1 MLMFTDRLY
10 QKAEP
15 IWNKYLEHPFVKGIG
30 DGSLELEKFKFFM
43 EQDYLYLIDY
53 CRVFALGSVKASRLE
68 TMTLF
73 ADLLHS
79 TLTEEMELHRGYAE
93 KIGIS
98 REDLENTKPSA
109 TLLAYTSYML
119 NKAQQGSEA
128 EVVACVLA
136 CAWSYN
142 EIGLALFQKEGA
154 SEHEFYGDWIK
165 MYASDEFT
173 QLAEDIKKLMNQLA
187 DDKPE
192 REKAHLEEIF
202 LHTSKLEY
210 MFWEMAEKQKMWLED
225 SDLLED

>member
-1 MLMFTDRLY
+1 MFTDRLY
-10 QKAEP
+10 EKAKP
-15 IWNKYLEHPFVKGIG
+15 IWDQYLEHPFVKGIG

-43 EQDYLYLIDY
+43 KQDYLYLIDY
-53 CRVFALGSVKASRLE
+53 CRVFALGSVKANQLK
-68 TMTLF
+68 TMTMF
-73 ADLLHS
+73 AEMLHS
-79 TLTEEMELHRGYAE
+79 TLNEEMELHRRYAE
-93 KIGIS
+93 RIGIG
-98 REDLENTKPSA
+98 REELEHTQPSS

-128 EVVACVLA
+128 EVAACVLA

-142 EIGLALFQKEGA
+142 EIGLTLNQKEGA

-173 QLAEDIKKLMNQLA
+173 DLAENMKQLMNQLA

-202 LHTSKLEY
+202 LHTSKFEY
-210 MFWEMAEKQKMWLED
+210 LFWEMAETMKMWKDD
-225 SDLLED
+225 SDFHE

>member
-1 MLMFTDRLY
+1 MFTDRLY
-10 QKAEP
+10 DSSKA
-15 IWNKYLEHPFVKGIG
+15 IWDKYLEHPFVKGIG
-30 DGSLELEKFKFFM
+30 DGSLEIDKFKFFM

-53 CRVFALGSVKASRLE
+53 CRVFALGSVKAVTLE

-79 TLTEEMELHRGYAE
+79 TLNEEMALHLKYAE

-98 REDLENTKPSA
+98 REELESTAPSS

-119 NKAQQGSEA
+119 NKAHQGSEA

-136 CAWSYN
+136 CTWSYN
-142 EIGLALFQKEGA
+142 EIGLALNRVEGA
-154 SEHEFYGDWIK
+154 SNHEFYGDWVQ

-173 QLAEDIKKLMNQLA
+173 ELAKKMKQLMNELA

-192 REKAHLEEIF
+192 REKAHLVEIF
-202 LHTSKLEY
+202 VHTSKLEY
-210 MFWEMAEKQKMWLED
+210 LFWEMAYQKKMWVQEE
-225 SDLLED
+225 SDLLNE

>member
-1 MLMFTDRLY
+1 MFTDRLY
-10 QKAEP
+10 ERAKP
-15 IWNKYLEHPFVKGIG
+15 IWDQYLEHPFVKGIG
-30 DGSLELEKFKFFM
+30 DGSLEIDKFKFFM

-53 CRVFALGSVKASRLE
+53 CRVFAIGCVKASRLE

-73 ADLLHS
+73 ADLMHS
-79 TLTEEMELHRGYAE
+79 TLNEEMELHRKYAE
-93 KIGIS
+93 RIGIR
-98 REDLENTKPSA
+98 REELENTKPSA

-119 NKAQQGSEA
+119 NKSQQGSEA

-136 CAWSYN
+136 CAWSYS
-142 EIGLALFQKEGA
+142 EIGLALNQKEGA

-173 QLAEDIKKLMNQLA
+173 TLAEDMKNLMNQLA

-202 LHTSKLEY
+202 LHTGKLEY
-210 MFWEMAEKQKMWLED
+210 LFWEMADKKKMWMEG
-225 SDLLED
+225 SDVLNS